1 MKQVILY
8 CRAGF
13 EKDCA
18 GEIQDKANNLEVF
31 GFPRVKR
38 NSGYVLFE
46 CYTEG
51 DAERLVREIDFKTL
65 IFARQMFAV
74 AA

>member
-18 GEIQDKANNLEVF
+18 AEIQEKATRLEVF
-31 GFPRVKR
+31 GYPKTKS

-51 DAERLVREIDFKTL
+51 DAERLVKEIDFQT
-65 IFARQMFAV
+65 
-74 AA
+74 